1 MYEYCLKSML
11 TNMAMVKNF
20 KVIHKKH
27 NVQSVCTEMNH

>member
-1 MYEYCLKSML
+1 ML
-11 TNMAMVKNF
+11 TNMAVVKNF